1 MGMALC
7 ILLPTGA
14 RADTLSAVDEKTS
27 PPPFSI
33 DIAVVKPDV
42 FGIRISPAAVTN
54 NAESKSPPVA
64 KSERYSITRIRN
76 TVTVYENKNVTRAV
90 WSGTVSALD
99 GYGRLRQRGLRIA
112 WKARDGEALYGL
124 GQRFNG
130 LNQAGRKCEMWIR
143 DEPGQSGGEA
153 SYFCTPV
160 LFNPGRYAFFAD
172 DNPEGDFDLNSTGD
186 GWNVYSRAGESCT
199 FFVAAAPS
207 LEELLRRRASIQGPF
222 KTVPDWAWGV
232 WMSRN
237 SYEKQSEAEEAIRGM
252 VERDIPIS
260 VIVQEAWK
268 GKSEEGGFNR
278 FSTERWPDL
287 DAYFELCAKHRIRTI
302 LWQVPILHPSSPEYR
317 EAAKAGYFV
326 KAPDGSVRK
335 REHWLDG
342 FANVDFTSPSAV
354 EFWKNQLRPL
364 IRRGVSGFKADD
376 GEDIEA
382 DDVFADGRRGWQV
395 HNQYS
400 VLYARALYELFAEEK
415 TDGLIWCRSGS
426 LGLERF
432 PILWAGDQYGNW
444 DQLRSLIPAGLSA
457 SLSGMPFSG
466 HDIGGYIAKPETELY
481 IRWAQ
486 FGAFCPIM
494 QFHGQTPREPWYF
507 GDEAEKAVK
516 KLAHVRMNL
525 WPTFAALGKEA
536 VATGLPIM
544 RPMSLEFPDDARFL
558 SEDSQY
564 MIGRNLLVAP
574 ILSAGTHKRTVKF
587 PAGTW
592 RHLLE
597 PRQYTGPSETEVE
610 IDLQSVPVFVRAG
623 SRLKVQLAPDATLG
637 TWNKDMPIREIS
649 LAPVQPEQ

>member
-1 MGMALC
+1 MTWMALC
-7 ILLPTGA
+7 ILLPAGT
-14 RADTLSAVDEKTS
+14 RAGNPPVVDEKAS
-27 PPPFSI
+27 PAPFSI
-33 DIAVVKPDV
+33 DVAVVKPDV
-42 FGIRISPAAVTN
+42 FGIRISPATTN
-54 NAESKSPPVA
+54 DTELKSPPPL
-64 KSERYSITRIRN
+64 KSERYSIARTRN
-76 TVTVYENKNVTRAV
+76 TVTVYENKNMTRAV
-90 WSGTVSALD
+90 WSGAVSALD
-99 GYGRLRQRGLRIA
+99 GYGRLRQHGLRIA

-143 DEPGQSGGEA
+143 DEPGQAGGEA

-160 LFNPGRYAFFAD
+160 VFNPGRYAFFAD
-172 DNPEGDFDLNSTGD
+172 DNPEGDFDLNSAGD

-207 LEELLRRRASIQGPF
+207 LKELLRQRASIQGPF
-222 KTVPDWAWGV
+222 KTIPDWAWGV

-237 SYEKQSEAEEAIRGM
+237 SYEKQSEAEEAIHGM
-252 VERDIPIS
+252 VERDIPLS

-278 FSTERWPDL
+278 FSAERWPDL
-287 DAYFELCAKHRIRTI
+287 DAYFKLCAKHGIRTI
-302 LWQVPILHPSSPEYR
+302 LWQVPIIHPSSPEYQD
-317 EAAKAGYFV
+317 AAKAGYFV

-342 FANVDFTSPSAV
+342 FANIDFTSPAAV

-364 IRRGVSGFKADD
+364 VRRGVSGFKADD

-382 DDVFADGRRGWQV
+382 DDAFADGRRGWQV

-400 VLYARALYELFAEEK
+400 VLYAKALYELFAEEN
-415 TDGLIWCRSGS
+415 TDGLLWCRSGS

-457 SLSGMPFSG
+457 SLSGMPFWG

-516 KLAHVRMNL
+516 KLAHMRMNL
-525 WPTFAALGKEA
+525 WPAFAALGREA

-544 RPMSLEFPDDARFL
+544 RPMSMEFPDDARFL

-564 MIGRNLLVAP
+564 MIGHDLLVAP
-574 ILSAGTHKRTVKF
+574 ILSAGTHQRTVKF
-587 PAGTW
+587 PPGVW

-597 PRQYTGPSETEVE
+597 PRQYTGPSEEE
-610 IDLQSVPVFVRAG
+610 IELDLQSVPVFVRVG
-623 SRLKVQLAPDATLG
+623 SRLKVQLSPNASLG

-649 LAPVQPEQ
+649 LAPVRHE